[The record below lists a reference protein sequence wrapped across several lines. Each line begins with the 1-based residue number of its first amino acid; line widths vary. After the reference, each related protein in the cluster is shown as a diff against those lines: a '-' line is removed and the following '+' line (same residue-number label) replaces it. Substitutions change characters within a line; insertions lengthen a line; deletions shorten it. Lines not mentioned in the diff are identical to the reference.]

1 MIFDHCL
8 SFSPCLPA
16 LATIITLSVSM
27 NYPFKIPIWVK
38 TYSYWSCPDISF
50 SIMPFKV
57 HRCCY
62 KFVDSWVVSMSIL
75 AIVSNACNEHGVLIF
90 LQDSDFI
97 SFRYNVQVGLL
108 DDMVILFLN
117 FWSSFLL
124 FFIMAVGIY
133 IPTNGVQGFLFSTSL
148 PIIAIFYLFDDSHSN
163 RWKMI
168 SHGDFYLYFHD

>member
-1 MIFDHCL
+1 
-8 SFSPCLPA
+8 
-16 LATIITLSVSM
+16 M

-38 TYSYWSCPDISF
+38 IYSYWSLSDISF

-57 HRCCY
+57 HLCCY
-62 KFVDSWVVSMSIL
+62 KSVDIWVVSMSVL

-97 SFRYNVQVGLL
+97 SFRYMFRSGIAGWYGNS
-108 DDMVILFLN
+108 IFKFLK
-117 FWSSFLL
+117 FLHIVFHSGCMNL
-124 FFIMAVGIY
+124 HSHQWCTRVPF
-133 IPTNGVQGFLFSTSL
+133 FSTSL